1 MMLCALNDKEQLDY
15 RAEEK
20 YKYSFLVYSTRYNI
34 RMSRKTPN
42 LGGESKPKTGAG
54 KFHGMD
60 LGATLKEKYNHQKLK
75 SFFDITKII
84 QCISI

>member
-1 MMLCALNDKEQLDY
+1 MINNNLCAVFRIIET
-15 RAEEK
+15 EEK
-20 YKYSFLVYSTRYNI
+20 YQYSFLVYSTKYNI
-34 RMSRKTPN
+34 RMSRKAPN

-60 LGATLKEKYNHQKLK
+60 LGATLKEKYNHQKLR

-84 QCISI
+84 QYISI